1 MDESTARDGTVGGL
15 RGVLVLLAGLGIV
28 ALPEPVAAGLGLV
41 LLYSLAAVAVVSGV
55 MNVIGA
61 LRVREIA
68 GWLLPAGLLVLV
80 LGLTALAAPAALGSV
95 LARSVGGVVALG
107 GGLALLSAIRRGRQ
121 ARWADARQ
129 RRSLETR

>member
-1 MDESTARDGTVGGL
+1 MDESSTRDGTVAGL
-15 RGVLVLLAGLGIV
+15 RGALVLLAGLGIV

-55 MNVIGA
+55 MNVVGA

-95 LARSVGGVVALG
+95 LARTLGAAVALA
-107 GGLALLSAIRRGRQ
+107 GGLVLVSAIR
-121 ARWADARQ
+121 
-129 RRSLETR
+129 

>member
-1 MDESTARDGTVGGL
+1 MDESSTRDGTVAGL
-15 RGVLVLLAGLGIV
+15 RGALVLLAGLGIV

-41 LLYSLAAVAVVSGV
+41 LLYSLAAVAIVSGV
-55 MNVIGA
+55 MNVVGA

-68 GWLLPAGLLVLV
+68 GWLLPAGFLVLV

-107 GGLALLSAIRRGRQ
+107 GGHALLSAIRRGRQ
-121 ARWADARQ
+121 LRWAEARQ
-129 RRSLETR
+129 RRRLQTH